1 MAQENQQRISIL
13 RIKQVMGRTGN
24 AKSTLYLRIQ
34 EGTLPKPVSI
44 GPRAV
49 GWPSDEIDA
58 IIAAR
63 ISGKTDEEIIDL
75 VAKLEV
81 ARKTAK

>member
-1 MAQENQQRISIL
+1 VAKENQERISIL
-13 RIKQVMGRTGN
+13 RVKQVMSRTGN

-49 GWPSDEIDA
+49 GWPSDEIDE

-63 ISGKTDEEIIDL
+63 IAGKTDEDILVL

-81 ARKTAK
+81 ARKTSK